1 LAETITPGCLSLF
14 RKTPA
19 LSWAFLKALF
29 AFEPRDTIEPKQF
42 TVGNYFLARRALTW
56 PIFLF
61 DNKIGNAK

>member
-1 LAETITPGCLSLF
+1 M
-14 RKTPA
+14 PA